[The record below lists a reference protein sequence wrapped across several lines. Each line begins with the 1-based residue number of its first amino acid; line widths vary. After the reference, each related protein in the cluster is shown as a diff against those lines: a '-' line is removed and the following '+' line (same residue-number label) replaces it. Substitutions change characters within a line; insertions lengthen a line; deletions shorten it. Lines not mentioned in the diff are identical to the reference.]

1 VKENK
6 MMTIIGMI
14 PYIIVGAILATM
26 GYGFMDMKWQ
36 FFAILG
42 CMGFSEIIGR
52 IKTLG

>member
-1 VKENK
+1 
-6 MMTIIGMI
+6 MMTILGMI
-14 PYIIVGAILATM
+14 PYIIVGAILSSM
-26 GYGFMDMKWQ
+26 GYSITEMDWQ